1 MNRVILVG
9 RLTKDPELRST
20 ASGTPVC
27 SFTVACDRRF
37 VKERQRVPATPP
49 EGIRRCGIEEE
60 PAQSAAFPDKSGK
73 QANKPR
79 SDARQADF
87 INCIAWQKSAE
98 AIAQYFHKGDRIALE
113 GAIQT
118 RNWTDNEGKT
128 RYATEVVVDQWEF
141 VQSKSETGA
150 GAYEKPSSSL
160 YPPYQE
166 SGSVPATGDI
176 DGFTVCPV
184 GIQIED
190 EDLPF

>member
-1 MNRVILVG
+1 MNKVILVG
-9 RLTKDPELRST
+9 RLAKDPDLRAT
-20 ASGTPVC
+20 ASGTSVC
-27 SFTVACDRRF
+27 SFTVACDRRY
-37 VKERQRVPATPP
+37 VKQSEER
-49 EGIRRCGIEEE
+49 
-60 PAQSAAFPDKSGK
+60 K
-73 QANKPR
+73 
-79 SDARQADF
+79 ADF
-87 INCIAWQKSAE
+87 INCIAWRQAAE
-98 AIAQYFHKGDRIALE
+98 SIAKYFAKGHRIALE

-184 GIQIED
+184 GIPIED